1 MVSFEILL
9 LTVIVV
15 RCFCNPQAR
24 IDAGEDVVVGVN
36 KYRIPEGQAEAVDVL
51 RIDNTP
57 VLKSQIE
64 GIQRSKAGRDEAKVQ
79 ACLAKL
85 TASAALSA
93 EDGNNDKVCVCIF
106 DLCQLCEIRLHF
118 LKGFDHVATAVLTI
132 FNFGF

>member
-1 MVSFEILL
+1 
-9 LTVIVV
+9 
-15 RCFCNPQAR
+15 
-24 IDAGEDVVVGVN
+24 VVGVN
-36 KYRIPEGQAEAVDVL
+36 KYRIPEGQAETVDVL

-93 EDGNNDKVCVCIF
+93 DEGNNDKVS
-106 DLCQLCEIRLHF
+106 
-118 LKGFDHVATAVLTI
+118 VLMM
-132 FNFGF
+132 

>member
-1 MVSFEILL
+1 MHWHAFNS
-9 LTVIVV
+9 
-15 RCFCNPQAR
+15 QAR

-64 GIQRSKAGRDEAKVQ
+64 GIRKSKAGRDEAVVQ

-93 EDGNNDKVCVCIF
+93 DEGNKDKVRLLFFFVVCV
-106 DLCQLCEIRLHF
+106 IRF
-118 LKGFDHVATAVLTI
+118 
-132 FNFGF
+132 